1 MKFAWQILTHT
12 PIWVF
17 PLLAYLVW
25 LGIKAMRPRTV
36 TIWRSLIVPAV
47 FIVWGLSRLLSRQD
61 IVWPLAAWLGAA
73 AVLLVVGLLT
83 ARPIE
88 LDHTT
93 GEIKRPGSVIP
104 LIRNI
109 TVFALQ
115 YTVAVIAAVDPHDA
129 HHGRDHRSRRYRR
142 NDRLFPRAH
151 GRAAAQYFSSVE
163 RTLRLDRARSA
174 RHRAAVEALQFGW
187 PLRAAGAASGAGGAG
202 RRR

>member
-1 MKFAWQILTHT
+1 MKFAWQILIHT

-17 PLLAYLVW
+17 PLFAYLVW
-25 LGIKAMRPRTV
+25 LGFKATRPRTV

-61 IVWPLAAWLGAA
+61 YSWPLVTWVAAA
-73 AVLLVVGLLT
+73 AVLLVIGLLT
-83 ARPIE
+83 ARPFE

-93 GEIKRPGSVIP
+93 GEIKRPGSWVP

-129 HHGRDHRSRRYRR
+129 T
-142 NDRLFPRAH
+142 AAAIV
-151 GRAAAQYFSSVE
+151 GRAISGGTTGYFLGRTVALLRQYWK
-163 RTLRLDRARSA
+163 
-174 RHRAAVEALQFGW
+174 Q
-187 PLRAAGAASGAGGAG
+187 
-202 RRR
+202 RREDIKADLTT